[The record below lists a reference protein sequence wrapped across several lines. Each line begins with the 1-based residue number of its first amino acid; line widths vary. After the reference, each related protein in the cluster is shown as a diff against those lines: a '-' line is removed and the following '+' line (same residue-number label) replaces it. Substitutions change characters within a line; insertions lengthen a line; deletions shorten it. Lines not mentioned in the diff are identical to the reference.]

1 MCRNSLSCSI
11 EEVMNRR
18 ISGAFLA
25 ASAAVVAFGPV
36 AIAPAGAATP
46 FVAPEIT
53 FAGTAAGTVT
63 ATLRNPND
71 RGQCWAEAGVGPE
84 NNHVFF
90 GDGAPESLADPG
102 KTVVTSL
109 DGLEPGT
116 TITAR
121 GGCVNGAE
129 FAFSELV
136 TVNVPVATPSTGS
149 FGF

>member
-1 MCRNSLSCSI
+1 
-11 EEVMNRR
+11 MNRR
-18 ISGAFLA
+18 ISGAILA
-25 ASAAVVAFGPV
+25 ASAAAVAFGPG
-36 AIAPAGAATP
+36 APASAATP
-46 FVAPEIT
+46 FVAPEIS

-90 GDGAPESLADPG
+90 GDSAPESLADPG

-109 DGLEPGT
+109 DGLEPGS

-136 TVNVPVATPSTGS
+136 TVTVPAATPSTGS